1 MCTHYI
7 SGISL
12 DFNGHYMNHSYNIA
26 RLIILML
33 LTFLLINGTHYTS
46 DQSSAETD
54 AFSKGMIALEDGNPE
69 EAIRVWSELLKEE
82 SDPDYRL
89 GFYFIKTVTAHNMR
103 DYYEDASVLYYR
115 GLMSDSIGDEEKA
128 RLLDDLEFMRPL
140 MDRSEANRIEDLIKE
155 RNSAAYR
162 EIADFWDSMRI
173 TVSDT
178 YNERLL
184 EHWERCHY
192 VSENFKTSRRYA
204 FDDRGEIYLRFGGPD
219 RTRDG
224 TLLYNAGFAEYV
236 LSTRMGDGGGG
247 GSMSSAIDAG
257 SLLNTM
263 YMVRAYHEY
272 PNYEVWVYTDLSESR
287 DNDNVIFIFG
297 NTTGSAVMSQI
308 QTVDDFV
315 PSAAFN
321 VSGRNRPASVAMLN
335 EGNISGDINDDDD
348 SNVAF
353 EGEQGVM
360 GSGEIIAPGLVLQ
373 LMYYRQL
380 ATVDEYFSSRYDEMM
395 DRYMNTSM
403 PLGKTIS
410 RQFQHINTARILSRQ
425 GGVPQQRS
433 SQVDRIFTVSSGL
446 YSYRFLDEEL
456 NPYLRVYLDADPE
469 EAITYEEL
477 RRHNRVDDIAYE
489 NFEIVNRI
497 RLFNGAEESIAAR
510 IDTLSVQA
518 DIISL
523 TDPFSVNMLRIA
535 HDSELTKLESDF
547 ELHNRAEYEDR
558 SISEQ
563 STFRNHLKGIGSAAT
578 EVPPILESEGFIASD
593 IILGYSIIDESGE
606 STVTVAHNGE
616 IPKNRNLNL
625 YYEAYNL
632 PQNEDGLYSF
642 ILDYEIKRDRSW
654 FGRVIRFG
662 GSSGP
667 SITIQNTEERPR
679 FSQMLEIV
687 SEELSDGDY
696 ILSLTFKDMDEQT
709 LFSREVEFTIY
720 EP

>member
-1 MCTHYI
+1 
-7 SGISL
+7 
-12 DFNGHYMNHSYNIA
+12 MNDCYNIA
-26 RLIILML
+26 TLML
-33 LTFLLINGTHYTS
+33 LALLLINSTHYTS
-46 DQSSAETD
+46 DQNSVDTD
-54 AFSKGMIALEDGNPE
+54 LFKQGLNALEEDNPD
-69 EAIRVWSELLKEE
+69 EAVRIWGELSGQE
-82 SDPDYRL
+82 SDPDYKL

-103 DYYEDASVLYYR
+103 NYYEDASELYYR
-115 GLMSDSIGDEEKA
+115 GLMSDSIGNEEKK
-128 RLLDDLEFMRPL
+128 LLLNDLEFMRPL
-140 MDRSEANRIEDLIKE
+140 MDRRAANRIEDLIEE

-173 TVSDT
+173 TVSGT

-184 EHWERCHY
+184 EHWERCY
-192 VSENFKTSRRYA
+192 FVAENFKTSRRYA

-236 LSTRMGDGGGG
+236 LSTRMSDGGGG
-247 GSMSSAIDAG
+247 SSMSSAIDAG

-272 PNYEVWVYTDLSESR
+272 PNYEVWVYTNLTDSR
-287 DNDNVIFIFG
+287 DNVIYIFG
-297 NTTGSAVMSQI
+297 NTTGSSVMSQI
-308 QTVDDFV
+308 QSVDDFV

-335 EGNISGDINDDDD
+335 EGNISSDSNEEDDT
-348 SNVAF
+348 NVAF
-353 EGEQGVM
+353 EGERGVM

-380 ATVDEYFSSRYDEMM
+380 ATVDEYFSSQYDEMM

-403 PLGKTIS
+403 GLGKTIS
-410 RQFQHINTARILSRQ
+410 RQFQHINTARILRRL

-433 SQVDRIFTVSSGL
+433 SQVDRIFTVNSGL
-446 YSYRFLDEEL
+446 YSYRFLDEDM

-469 EAITYEEL
+469 EAISYDEL
-477 RRHNRVDDIAYE
+477 RRHNRVDDIEFE
-489 NFEIVNRI
+489 NFEIVNRL
-497 RLFNGAEESIAAR
+497 RLYNGAEESFAAV
-510 IDTLSVQA
+510 IDTLPVQP
-518 DIISL
+518 DL
-523 TDPFSVNMLRIA
+523 TLSDPFFVNMLHVS
-535 HDSELTKLESDF
+535 HDIELVKLESDY
-547 ELHNRAEYEDR
+547 ELHNRMEYEDR

-563 STFRNHLKGIGSAAT
+563 STFRNHLKGIGSVST
-578 EVPPILESEGFIASD
+578 DVPPVLEADGFIASD

-625 YYEAYNL
+625 YYEAYIL

-642 ILDYEIKRDRSW
+642 ILNYEIKRDRSW
-654 FGRVIRFG
+654 FGRAIRFG
-662 GSSGP
+662 GGGGP
-667 SITIQNTEERPR
+667 SITIQNTEENPR

-687 SEELSDGDY
+687 WEELGDGDY
-696 ILSLTFKDMDEQT
+696 ILNLTFKDTDERF
-709 LFSREVEFTIY
+709 LFSREVNFTIY

>member
-1 MCTHYI
+1 
-7 SGISL
+7 
-12 DFNGHYMNHSYNIA
+12 MNHSYNIA
-26 RLIILML
+26 RFITLIL
-33 LTFLLINGTHYTS
+33 LAFFLINGTHYPS
-46 DQSSAETD
+46 DQKRAVTD
-54 AFSKGMIALEDGNPE
+54 TFNQGMSALEDGNHE
-69 EAIRVWSELLKEE
+69 EAIRVWSELSKEE
-82 SDPDYRL
+82 SEPDYRL

-103 DYYEDASVLYYR
+103 NYYEEASELYYR
-115 GLMSDSIGDEEKA
+115 GLMSDSIGEEVME
-128 RLLDDLEFMRPL
+128 LLLNDLEFMRPL
-140 MDRSEANRIEDLIKE
+140 MDRREANRIEELIEEK
-155 RNSAAYR
+155 NISAYK

-247 GSMSSAIDAG
+247 GSLSNAIDAG

-272 PNYEVWVYTDLSESR
+272 PNYEVWVYTNITDSR
-287 DNDNVIFIFG
+287 DNVIYIFG
-297 NTTGSAVMSQI
+297 NTTGSAVMTQI
-308 QTVDDFV
+308 QAVDDFV

-335 EGNISGDINDDDD
+335 EGNISRDNNDDDD

-380 ATVDEYFSSRYDEMM
+380 ATVDDYFSSRYDEMM

-410 RQFQHINTARILSRQ
+410 RQFQHINTARILRRQ

-433 SQVDRIFTVSSGL
+433 SQVDRIFSVNSEL
-446 YSYRFLDEEL
+446 YSYRFLDEDM

-469 EAITYEEL
+469 EAISYDEL

-489 NFEIVNRI
+489 NFEIVNRL
-497 RLFNGAEESIAAR
+497 RLYNGAEESFATE
-510 IDTLSVQA
+510 IDTLPVQPDVISV
-518 DIISL
+518 
-523 TDPFSVNMLRIA
+523 TDPFSLNMLLVA
-535 HDSELTKLESDF
+535 HDSELAKLESNF
-547 ELHNRAEYEDR
+547 ELHNRNEYQDR

-563 STFRNHLKGIGSAAT
+563 STFRNHLKGIGSTAT
-578 EVPPILESEGFIASD
+578 DVPPRLEAKGFVASD

-606 STVTVAHNGE
+606 STVTISHNGE

-632 PQNEDGLYSF
+632 PRNEDGLYSF
-642 ILDYEIKRDRSW
+642 TLDYEIKRDRSW
-654 FGRVIRFG
+654 FGRAIRLG
-662 GSSGP
+662 RSSGP
-667 SITIQNTEERPR
+667 SITIQNTEDRPR

-696 ILSLTFKDMDEQT
+696 VLHLTFKDMEEQV
-709 LFSREVEFTIY
+709 LFSREVSFTIY